1 MTDSAGVWAA
11 RRSAVAAGLGH
22 VTSIVCDRAMN
33 AELWDVEGRRYIDF
47 AAGIGVVNTGHN
59 HPRVKAAVLAQLERF
74 THVSINVALYPQY
87 VALAE
92 RLNALVPGAAPKK
105 TFLVSTGAEAV
116 ENAVKIARAATG
128 RSAVIAFSAAFHGR
142 TMMTMALTGK
152 VKPYK
157 HGFGPMPGEVYRAPF
172 PDLRAGIGVDAALG
186 AIERIFRCDVAPDRV
201 AAIIVEPVQG
211 EGGFNIA
218 PPDFLRGLRALC
230 DVHGILLII
239 DEIQSGFGRT
249 GKVFAHEHAGIE
261 ADLVT
266 MAKGIAGGYP
276 LAAVTGKAE
285 IMDAPAVGGLGGTYG
300 GSPVACAAALA
311 VLDVMADE
319 ALPARAETIGAL
331 IAERLEALGER
342 TDAIGDVRRLG
353 GMVAAE
359 LVRDDGGP
367 NADLARALI
376 GKAQEHGLILLSCGA
391 DANVIRFLPPLTIE
405 LQQVED
411 GMAILARCLE
421 ELGVTRAP
429 AAQRPDR
436 AA

>member
-1 MTDSAGVWAA
+1 MMDSERVWAA
-11 RRSAVAAGLGH
+11 RKSAVASGLGH
-22 VTSIVCDRAMN
+22 VTSVVCDRAMN
-33 AELWDVEGRRYIDF
+33 AELWDLEGKRYIDF

-59 HPRVKAAVLAQLERF
+59 HPRIKAAVLAQLERF

-87 VALAE
+87 IALAE
-92 RLNALVPGAAPKK
+92 RLNALVPGETLKK

-128 RSAVIAFSAAFHGR
+128 RSALIAFSAAFHGR

-157 HGFGPMPGEVYRAPF
+157 AGFGPMPGEVYHAPF
-172 PDLRAGIGVDAALG
+172 PNLRAEIGVDAALG
-186 AIERIFRCDVAPDRV
+186 AIERLFQCDVEPARV
-201 AAIIVEPVQG
+201 AAIIIEPVQG

-218 PPDFLRGLRALC
+218 PPEFLRGLRALC
-230 DVHGILLII
+230 DVHGILLIV

-249 GKVFAHEHAGIE
+249 GRMFAHEHAGIE

-276 LAAVTGKAE
+276 LAAVTGRAK
-285 IMDAPAVGGLGGTYG
+285 IMDAPAAGGLGGTYG

-311 VLDVMADE
+311 VLDVMIDE
-319 ALPARAETIGAL
+319 ALPERAEKIGAL

-342 TDAIGDVRRLG
+342 TTAIGDVRRLG
-353 GMVAAE
+353 GMVAME
-359 LVRDDGGP
+359 LVRGDGSP
-367 NADLARALI
+367 NPDLARALI
-376 GKAQEHGLILLSCGA
+376 DKAQEFGLILLSCGT
-391 DANVIRFLPPLTIE
+391 DANVIRFLPALTIE
-405 LQQVED
+405 WDQ
-411 GMAILARCLE
+411 LE
-421 ELGVTRAP
+421 EGMTILVRALEAVGAIGTP
-429 AAQRPDR
+429 ATSQSAS